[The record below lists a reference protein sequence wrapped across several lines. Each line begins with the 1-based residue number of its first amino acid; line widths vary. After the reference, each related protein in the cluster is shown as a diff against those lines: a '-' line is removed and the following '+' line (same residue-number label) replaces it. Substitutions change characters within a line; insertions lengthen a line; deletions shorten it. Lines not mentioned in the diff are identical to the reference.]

1 MLDENFPCYSFK
13 PSSLGNSIISSLFF
27 SENNSKPRLVYN
39 LQKPDLSTSDLKG
52 CYAIALYD
60 PHNLGIVYADVQV
73 KAEWTQPALSVADNR
88 AQNTASTALI
98 PMVPETFLIQL
109 YNPDHQ
115 ITVKMKTG
123 TWNPMAYWKFE
134 MPVESFRIPSSS
146 LLDQTQNSND
156 PVLNEDTPKVTF
168 KWKRDGKISK
178 NLTCYMVGKNDDGKK
193 RKEPDITVA
202 FFKGGKGLTLYEPNL
217 RRVEVEDKK
226 GFELVL
232 LLSAVVIKDIFF
244 YPTKEMFNIFPSK
257 DANSGSKSKLDIPE
271 VSRMNN
277 STPNIMSNN
286 TGSNTHLH
294 SSKPVV
300 VPCILNSSVSSVFQ
314 TSRSTKSNVD
324 QETERLKRLVAAEE
338 KSRKDAEKE
347 EERRTR
353 EMLKAEDE
361 ERRRREAAV
370 EKETEE
376 LRKLYGSEHI
386 KNHNNSHASATTE
399 PVPKIYK
406 LGGKILST
414 PLRVSPA
421 VTSWLDAR
429 RKLTKPDES

>member
-1 MLDENFPCYSFK
+1 MLDENLPCYSFK
-13 PSSLGNSIISSLFF
+13 PSSLGNSIISSIFL

-39 LQKPDLSTSDLKG
+39 LQKPDLSTSDSEG
-52 CYAIALYD
+52 RYAIALYD
-60 PHNLGIVYADVQV
+60 PHNLGIIYAEVQV
-73 KAEWTQPALSVADNR
+73 QADWTQPALSLTENR
-88 AQNTASTALI
+88 AQNSASTPLV
-98 PMVPETFLIQL
+98 PMVPESFSVQL

-146 LLDQTQNSND
+146 LLDQTQNSNA
-156 PVLNEDTPKVTF
+156 PALNDDTPKVTF

-178 NLTCYMVGKNDDGKK
+178 NLTCYMIGKNDDGKR

-217 RRVEVEDKK
+217 RRVEIEDQK

-244 YPTKEMFNIFPSK
+244 NPTKEMFNIVSLK
-257 DANSGSKSKLDIPE
+257 DANFGSKSKLSVPE
-271 VSRMNN
+271 VSRMSN
-277 STPNIMSNN
+277 STPTIVSNS
-286 TGSNTHLH
+286 THSNTYL
-294 SSKPVV
+294 SSFKPVV
-300 VPCILNSSVSSVFQ
+300 APQILNTSVSSVFQ
-314 TSRSTKSNVD
+314 SRRTKSDVD
-324 QETERLKRLVAAEE
+324 LETERLKRLVAAEE

-347 EERRTR
+347 QERRTR
-353 EMLKAEDE
+353 EMLKAEEE
-361 ERRRREAAV
+361 ERRRREAKV

-376 LRKLYGSEHI
+376 LRKLYGSEPT
-386 KNHNNSHASATTE
+386 KNHNNLHASTLTE
-399 PVPKIYK
+399 LEPKKCKI
-406 LGGKILST
+406 GGKILSSQ
-414 PLRVSPA
+414 LRVSPT

-429 RKLTKPDES
+429 RKLTKPD